1 MKKKK
6 NKKSRKTS
14 SKSRVS
20 AKARLRAKSAT
31 KPKSKSA
38 KKKAAST
45 RGRTAPMGRIRES
58 QDVMENTGIRKVPM
72 SAVRPKARS
81 ARVGGGAGDYAGI
94 SRVEGVDS
102 ESPEELLEEGNA
114 FEAGIVEGV
123 QNAPNANRG
132 EVRTR
137 EVSEDD
143 VPTEYDDHDRP

>member
-6 NKKSRKTS
+6 NQKKKAT

-20 AKARLRAKSAT
+20 PKAKLRAKSAA
-31 KPKSKSA
+31 KSKGKSA
-38 KKKAAST
+38 KRRVAST
-45 RGRTAPMGRIRES
+45 GRRTAPMGRIRES
-58 QDVMENTGIRKVPM
+58 QDVMENAGIRKVPM

-81 ARVGGGAGDYAGI
+81 ARVGGGAGDYEGI
-94 SRVEGVDS
+94 SRVESVDS

-137 EVSEDD
+137 EVPEDD
-143 VPTEYDDHDRP
+143 VPTEYDDQDRP

>member
-6 NKKSRKTS
+6 NQNKKAT

-20 AKARLRAKSAT
+20 PKAKLRAKSAA
-31 KPKSKSA
+31 KSKGKSA
-38 KKKAAST
+38 KRRVAST
-45 RGRTAPMGRIRES
+45 RRRTAPMGRIRES
-58 QDVMENTGIRKVPM
+58 QDVMENAGIRKVPM

-81 ARVGGGAGDYAGI
+81 ARVGGGAGDYEGI
-94 SRVEGVDS
+94 SRVESVDS

-137 EVSEDD
+137 EVPEDD
-143 VPTEYDDHDRP
+143 VPTEYDDQDRP

>member
-6 NKKSRKTS
+6 NQKKKAT

-20 AKARLRAKSAT
+20 AKAKLRAKSAA
-31 KPKSKSA
+31 KGKSA
-38 KKKAAST
+38 KKKAASP
-45 RGRTAPMGRIRES
+45 RARVAPMGRIRES
-58 QDVMENTGIRKVPM
+58 QDVMENAGVRKVPM

-81 ARVGGGAGDYAGI
+81 ARVGGGAGDYEGI
-94 SRVEGVDS
+94 SRVESVDS

-137 EVSEDD
+137 EVPEDD
-143 VPTEYDDHDRP
+143 VPTEYDDQDRP

>member
-6 NKKSRKTS
+6 SKNVKKKAT

-20 AKARLRAKSAT
+20 PKAKLRAKAAA
-31 KPKSKSA
+31 KAKSG

-45 RGRTAPMGRIRES
+45 RKRTAPMGRIRES
-58 QDVMENTGIRKVPM
+58 QDVMENQAIRKVPM
-72 SAVRPKARS
+72 SAVRPKAKS
-81 ARVGGGAGDYAGI
+81 ARVGGGAGDYEGI
-94 SRVEGVDS
+94 SRAEVADS

-123 QNAPNANRG
+123 QNAPNADRG

-137 EVSEDD
+137 EVPEDD
-143 VPTEYDDHDRP
+143 VPTEYDDQDRP

>member
-6 NKKSRKTS
+6 NQKKKAT

-20 AKARLRAKSAT
+20 PKAKLRAKSAA
-31 KPKSKSA
+31 KSKGKSA
-38 KKKAAST
+38 KRRVAST
-45 RGRTAPMGRIRES
+45 RRRTAPMGRIRES
-58 QDVMENTGIRKVPM
+58 QDVMENAGIRKVPM

-81 ARVGGGAGDYAGI
+81 ARVGGGAGDYEGI
-94 SRVEGVDS
+94 SRVESVDS

-137 EVSEDD
+137 EVPEDD
-143 VPTEYDDHDRP
+143 VPTEYDDQDRP

>member
-6 NKKSRKTS
+6 NQKKKAT

-20 AKARLRAKSAT
+20 PKAKLRAKSAA
-31 KPKSKSA
+31 KSKGKSA
-38 KKKAAST
+38 KRRVAST
-45 RGRTAPMGRIRES
+45 RRRTAPMGRIRES
-58 QDVMENTGIRKVPM
+58 QDVMENAGIRKVPM

-143 VPTEYDDHDRP
+143 VPTEYDDRDRP

>member
-6 NKKSRKTS
+6 NQKKKAT

-20 AKARLRAKSAT
+20 EKAKLRAKSAA
-31 KPKSKSA
+31 KSKAKSA
-38 KKKAAST
+38 KKKAASP
-45 RGRTAPMGRIRES
+45 RARVAPMGRIRES
-58 QDVMENTGIRKVPM
+58 QDVMENAGIRKVPM

-81 ARVGGGAGDYAGI
+81 ARVGGGAGDYEGI
-94 SRVEGVDS
+94 SRVESVDS

-137 EVSEDD
+137 EVPEDD
-143 VPTEYDDHDRP
+143 VPTEYDDQDRP

>member
-6 NKKSRKTS
+6 NQKKKAT

-20 AKARLRAKSAT
+20 AKAKLRAKSAA
-31 KPKSKSA
+31 KGKSA
-38 KKKAAST
+38 KKKAASP
-45 RGRTAPMGRIRES
+45 RARVAPMGRIRES
-58 QDVMENTGIRKVPM
+58 HDVMENAGIRKVPM

-81 ARVGGGAGDYAGI
+81 ARVGGGAGDYEGI
-94 SRVEGVDS
+94 SRVESVDS

-137 EVSEDD
+137 EVPEDD
-143 VPTEYDDHDRP
+143 VPTEYDDQDRP

>member
-6 NKKSRKTS
+6 NKKSGKKAT

-20 AKARLRAKSAT
+20 AKAKLRAKSAA
-31 KPKSKSA
+31 KAKSG

-45 RGRTAPMGRIRES
+45 RRRTAPMGRIRES
-58 QDVMENTGIRKVPM
+58 QDVMENQSIRKVPM
-72 SAVRPKARS
+72 SAVRPKAKS
-81 ARVGGGAGDYAGI
+81 ARVGGGAGDYSGV

-123 QNAPNANRG
+123 QNAPNADRG

-137 EVSEDD
+137 EVPEDD
-143 VPTEYDDHDRP
+143 VPTEYDDQDRP